1 MPEWTK
7 RLDREKLASLS
18 PLLLMLVFPVLGYL
32 YKMFNQPTT
41 EVHSLVMS
49 FDRATPLLKVFFL
62 PYSVW
67 IVYIYICLIYFFL
80 KDRTSYYRGILMY
93 TLCAL
98 TCYMIYSV
106 FQTTVPRPDI
116 VGSDLLSQLAR
127 YVYERDKPFNC
138 FPSIHCFSSY
148 LMMRL
153 LAVSPAR
160 NKLNRLLIYGMS
172 TTIIASTLFVKQHV
186 LWDVIGAVALVE
198 VMYLVVIV
206 LLPLTIGARQQQQR
220 GADA

>member
-1 MPEWTK
+1 MPVWAK
-7 RLDREKLASLS
+7 RLDREKLASLA

-32 YKMFNQPTT
+32 YKMFNQPTV
-41 EVHSLVMS
+41 EVHSLVTS
-49 FDRATPLLKVFFL
+49 FDRSTPFVKGFFL

-67 IVYIYICLIYFFL
+67 IIYIYICLIYFFI

-98 TCYMIYSV
+98 SCYMIYSV

-116 VGSDLLSQLAR
+116 VGSDVFSQLAR

-160 NKLNRLLIYGMS
+160 NKLNRVLIYGMS
-172 TTIIASTLFVKQHV
+172 TTIIASTLLVKQHV
-186 LWDVIGAVALVE
+186 VWDVVGAITLVE
-198 VMYLVVIV
+198 VMYLLVIV
-206 LLPLTIGARQQQQR
+206 LLPRTIGMRQTQR
-220 GADA
+220 GVDA

>member
-1 MPEWTK
+1 MPIRTK
-7 RLDREKLASLS
+7 WLSRERLAFFA

-32 YKMFNQPTT
+32 YKVFNQPDH
-41 EVHSLVMS
+41 EVYSLVTS
-49 FDRATPLLKVFFL
+49 FDKATPFLRAFVL

-67 IVYIYICLIYFFL
+67 IVYIYICLVYFFF
-80 KDRTSYYRGILMY
+80 KDRTSYYRGVLMY

-106 FQTTVPRPDI
+106 FQTTVPRPEVIGDD
-116 VGSDLLSQLAR
+116 VFSQLMR
-127 YVYERDKPFNC
+127 YVYERDRPFNC

-148 LMMRL
+148 LMIRL

-160 NKLNRLLIYGMS
+160 NKLNRTLIYGMS
-172 TTIIASTLFVKQHV
+172 STIILSTLFVKQHV

-198 VMYLVVIV
+198 VMYLLVIV
-206 LLPLTIGARQQQQR
+206 LLPRLIGTRQRQR
-220 GADA
+220 GLDA